1 MNKLSRNLSYRS
13 LHLSCLIASVALVVT
28 SCGDDRGG
36 VIVDASGEQGG
47 GTQPGGGGF
56 AFVVL
61 FLVVAG
67 CLIAMFTMDRIKKN
81 KERNPKN
88 DSDNTDTTN

>member
-1 MNKLSRNLSYRS
+1 MKKIQFNLRQTSARLSIAIAMLS
-13 LHLSCLIASVALVVT
+13 LILS

-36 VIVDASGEQGG
+36 VIVDASGEVGG

-61 FLVVAG
+61 FLVVASSAIG
-67 CLIAMFTMDRIKKN
+67 MFAMDRIKKS
-81 KERNPKN
+81 KPRQ
-88 DSDNTDTTN
+88 DSDDQK

>member
-1 MNKLSRNLSYRS
+1 MKKLLRLIPSRSTQYLLLVS
-13 LHLSCLIASVALVVT
+13 LALFLT

-56 AFVVL
+56 AFVIL
-61 FLVVAG
+61 FLVVAASAIG
-67 CLIAMFTMDRIKKN
+67 MFTMDRIRKN
-81 KERNPKN
+81 KTRDN
-88 DSDNTDTTN
+88 SDDKK

>member
-1 MNKLSRNLSYRS
+1 MKTFVRLFPSRSTRY
-13 LHLSCLIASVALVVT
+13 LILVSVMLFLT

-56 AFVVL
+56 AFVIL
-61 FLVVAG
+61 FLVVVASAIG
-67 CLIAMFTMDRIKKN
+67 MFTMDRIRKN
-81 KERNPKN
+81 KTRDN
-88 DSDNTDTTN
+88 SDDKK

>member
-1 MNKLSRNLSYRS
+1 MKKFDSVLRNIKIQSSFAVLF
-13 LHLSCLIASVALVVT
+13 LVMFLT
-28 SCGDDRGG
+28 SCGNDRGG

-61 FLVVAG
+61 FLVVASSA
-67 CLIAMFTMDRIKKN
+67 IAMFTMDRIKKN
-81 KERNPKN
+81 KVRQ
-88 DSDNTDTTN
+88 DSDDQ